1 MDDIV
6 VGKVISEQEMKP
18 VNTGQMNVFKVNT
31 KTQVATFKG
40 NQMIVTPSVSYLHTE
55 NTLSALDRYLYL
67 DLIER
72 RSLLMT
78 KRDVVNK
85 RFSTLGEDNPHTKGL
100 RERLHVVILIP

>member
-18 VNTGQMNVFKVNT
+18 VNTRQMNVFKVNT

-40 NQMIVTPSVSYLHTE
+40 NQMIVTPSE

-72 RSLLMT
+72 RGLLIT
-78 KRDVVNK
+78 KRNVVNK

>member
-1 MDDIV
+1 
-6 VGKVISEQEMKP
+6 
-18 VNTGQMNVFKVNT
+18 
-31 KTQVATFKG
+31 
-40 NQMIVTPSVSYLHTE
+40 
-55 NTLSALDRYLYL
+55 YL